1 MDLPQEGYL
10 LRIIIGE
17 SDGHAGMHL
26 YEWIVVKAREC
37 GVAGATVVRGMMGY
51 GANSRIKTTSI
62 LRLSEDLPVIIEL
75 VDTRR
80 MLEEFLEIIDP
91 VISEGLVT
99 FEKMNIRM
107 YRGTGKDTPAI
118 KAPRDLMPTPIPQE
132 NGGSL
137 SLRSNRGRG
146 LSPSAL

>member
-17 SDGHAGMHL
+17 SDRHGGMHL

-99 FEKMNIRM
+99 LEKMNIRM
-107 YRGTGKDTPAI
+107 YRSTQKADPGK
-118 KAPRDLMPTPIPQE
+118 RQQ
-132 NGGSL
+132 
-137 SLRSNRGRG
+137 
-146 LSPSAL
+146 

>member
-1 MDLPQEGYL
+1 MDLPQEGYM

-17 SDGHAGMHL
+17 GDRYAGMHL
-26 YEWIVVKAREC
+26 YEWIVIKARES

-80 MLEEFLEIIDP
+80 MLEEFLELIDP
-91 VISEGLVT
+91 VIGEGLVT

-107 YRGTGKDTPAI
+107 YRSKPKDAAGKE
-118 KAPRDLMPTPIPQE
+118 RQ
-132 NGGSL
+132 
-137 SLRSNRGRG
+137 
-146 LSPSAL
+146 